1 MGMKGVKLGTV
12 RGGNGYNIGID
23 DDGNGED
30 VDEEE
35 DGVDQE
41 GITSYALDHNNQF
54 LVTCSRNNMV
64 QQYSVFSELEEDDDD
79 DDDEMEDMNEEGL
92 STKTRKLITKTK
104 LLQTWGRS
112 GHSLPVTIMAYHD
125 SNIFLATGSVDGTV
139 RIWDVRGRYVTHV
152 FRPLAATNKA
162 GGGGSGRVGITSI
175 KWKPGTSQLI
185 IAIGREDGSISIHNL
200 RDGSPDEKT
209 LNNSSIILLNDHLS
223 GVTCMD
229 WWSSSSSSSTTTGNS
244 DNNEGSS
251 EFFI

>member
-64 QQYSVFSELEEDDDD
+64 QQYSVSSELEEDDDD

-125 SNIFLATGSVDGTV
+125 SNIFLATGSVDGT
-139 RIWDVRGRYVTHV
+139 
-152 FRPLAATNKA
+152 
-162 GGGGSGRVGITSI
+162 
-175 KWKPGTSQLI
+175 
-185 IAIGREDGSISIHNL
+185 ISIHNL

-229 WWSSSSSSSTTTGNS
+229 WWSSSSSSTTTGNN
-244 DNNEGSS
+244 DN
-251 EFFI
+251 